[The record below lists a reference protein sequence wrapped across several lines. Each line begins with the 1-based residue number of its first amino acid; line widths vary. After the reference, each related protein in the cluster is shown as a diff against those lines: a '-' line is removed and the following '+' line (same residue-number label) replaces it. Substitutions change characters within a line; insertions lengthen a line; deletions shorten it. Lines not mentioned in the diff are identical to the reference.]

1 MKNTSI
7 TCLLGATFILMSS
20 LTNNSFGQATESNNT
35 IGSPAYLG
43 WNSTT
48 NIPLRIGH
56 KGNRSIIFETNL
68 QRRLT
73 LYASGQIGIPNYG
86 TTTSENVLLGVGTV
100 GNQRNTAMEIFSGFQ
115 PSLNNKTGMLIDV
128 RKSKGIQYGL
138 RAYSVG
144 GSVVN
149 NFNVG
154 IAAIVAGQSISGI
167 SVAILGNALNINN
180 CPEILALAGHF
191 DGDVFVTNL
200 TGPSDANL
208 KENVVDISDMEIDKL
223 FHLIPKSYFF
233 KQNVDAM
240 NLPQERQYGLV
251 AQEVDS
257 LFPNIVSEVAH
268 PADINDENEI
278 LNEEVTYLGISYLQ
292 FLPLLTSGWQRQEM
306 VLSAQRERMAL
317 MDAELTALENQLFIE
332 INTRKINVSNKL
344 DAFVVYPNP
353 VENIFTVEV
362 ELTKP
367 SKSSLKLYNANMQL
381 IETYLTARLNSGK
394 HQLQFDISSHPRGM
408 YFVIFSADEE
418 VFTLKLKH

>member
-7 TCLLGATFILMSS
+7 ICLLGATFILLSS
-20 LTNNSFGQATESNNT
+20 LTNDGFGQATESNNT
-35 IGSPAYLG
+35 VGSPAYLG

-48 NIPLRIGH
+48 NIPLRINH

-68 QRRLT
+68 QRRMA
-73 LYASGQIGIPNYG
+73 LYSSGQIFIPGHG
-86 TTTSENVLLGVGTV
+86 TTTSQNVLLGVGTT

-128 RKSKGIQYGL
+128 RESKGIQYGL

-144 GSVVN
+144 GSLGN

-154 IAAIVAGQSISGI
+154 IAAYVGGQSISGI
-167 SVAILGNALNINN
+167 SVAILGNALNN
-180 CPEILALAGHF
+180 CPEYLALAGHF

-208 KENVVDISDMEIDKL
+208 KENVEDISDLDIDKL
-223 FHLIPKSYFF
+223 FHLTPQSYFF
-233 KQNVDAM
+233 KQNIEAV
-240 NLPQERQYGLV
+240 NLPKERQYGLV

-257 LFPNIVSEVAH
+257 LFPNIVSEIAH

-292 FLPLLTSGWQRQEM
+292 FLPLLTSGWQHQEM
-306 VLSAQRERMAL
+306 VLSEQRERMAIV
-317 MDAELTALENQLFIE
+317 DAELTALENQLYTE
-332 INTRKINVSNKL
+332 INTRKINVSNQL

-353 VENIFTVEV
+353 VENIFIVEV

-367 SKSSLKLYNANMQL
+367 SKSSIKLYNANMQL
-381 IETYLTARLNSGK
+381 VETYLTKRLNSGK

-408 YFVIFSADEE
+408 YFVVFSADGEI
-418 VFTLKLKH
+418 FTLKLKH